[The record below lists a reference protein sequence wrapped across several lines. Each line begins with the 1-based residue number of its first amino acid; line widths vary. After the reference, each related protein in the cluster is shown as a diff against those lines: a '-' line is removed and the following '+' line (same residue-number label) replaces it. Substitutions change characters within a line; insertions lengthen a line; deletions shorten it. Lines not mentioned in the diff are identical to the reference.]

1 MTIRKQLTRL
11 VIASVLPTAL
21 AAVLLITYSYE
32 RHRESIAQGTLN
44 TTRALVQ
51 AVDQDLAS
59 GRSALQALATS
70 PYLVTGD
77 LAAFDRQARA
87 ALVEL
92 PGDSLVLTDGS
103 GQQLVNTLRPF
114 GTQLPRHGNL
124 AQIRRV
130 FETGRPLVSD
140 LFASAVRQQLVI
152 SIDVPVRRDGQVVY
166 DVSMGMLPVRLGEIL
181 GRQAL
186 PAGWIA
192 AIIDSRG
199 TIVARSHEA
208 NRFVGQQAAPA
219 LLQRLLRDREGQLET
234 DTLEGIPVVTV
245 FSRSS
250 VSNWSVAIGIPRTQ
264 LARQL
269 WVSIAWLIA
278 GTMSLLM
285 LGSLLAQRIGSRIS
299 HSIRSLI
306 EPAAALGRGQV
317 VEIPPL
323 QLVEAQELGRA
334 IENAA
339 RMLRE
344 REEILAIVSHDLR
357 NPLSAM
363 LLTAKTAD
371 RLAAK
376 LPGGEPVRKMLA
388 TLSDI
393 GRRMAGLV
401 DDLLAVAVS
410 ARGKASM
417 LRMTPVNAAALLERA
432 AGTVRPLFE
441 RAGIDLVVESAPS
454 LPEVRADED
463 RVLRVFINLLDNA
476 LKFTQRAGRV
486 VLTAREQPESVVFS
500 VSNTGAALPAE
511 ALVHMFEPFWQA
523 GEDRRGA
530 GLGLSIC
537 RSIVE
542 THGGRIWAEAEPG
555 MCVRMC
561 FELPRAQ
568 QRDEASP
575 AN

>member
-1 MTIRKQLTRL
+1 MTIRKQLARL

-21 AAVLLITYSYE
+21 AAVLLITYLYE

-44 TTRALVQ
+44 TARALVQ

-70 PYLVTGD
+70 PFLATGD

-92 PGDSLVLTDGS
+92 PGDSVVLTDGS

-124 AQIRRV
+124 AQVRRV
-130 FETGRPLVSD
+130 FETGRPLISD
-140 LFASAVRQQLVI
+140 LFPSAVRKQLI
-152 SIDVPVRRDGQVVY
+152 ITIDVPVRRDGQVVY
-166 DVSMGMLPVRLGEIL
+166 DVSMGILPARLAEIL

-208 NRFVGQQAAPA
+208 HRFVGQQVAPA
-219 LLQRLLRDREGQLET
+219 LMQRLGERQGQLET
-234 DTLEGIPVVTV
+234 DSLEGIPVVTV

-250 VSNWSVAIGIPRTQ
+250 VSNWSVAIGIPRAQ
-264 LARQL
+264 LDRQL

-278 GTMSLLM
+278 GTTGLLL

-299 HSIRSLI
+299 GSIRSLI
-306 EPAAALGRGQV
+306 EPAAALGRGQAV
-317 VEIPPL
+317 AIPPL
-323 QLVEAQELGRA
+323 QLVEAQELGSA

-339 RMLRE
+339 RMLQE

-363 LLTAKTAD
+363 LLAAKTAERIAA
-371 RLAAK
+371 RLE
-376 LPGGEPVRKMLA
+376 GGEPVRKLLA
-388 TLSDI
+388 SVGDT

-410 ARGKASM
+410 KRGEGSM
-417 LRMTPVNAAALLERA
+417 LQVTSVHAAALLERA
-432 AGTVRPLFE
+432 AATVRPMFE
-441 RAGIDLVVESAPS
+441 RAGIELVVDSAPT
-454 LPEVRADED
+454 LPEVQADED

-476 LKFTQRAGRV
+476 LKFTQPAGRV
-486 VLTAREQPESVVFS
+486 VLSAREQPGAVQFC
-500 VSNTGAALPAE
+500 VSNSGPALSAE

-561 FELPRAQ
+561 FEIPRG
-568 QRDEASP
+568 RGRNEVSP
-575 AN
+575 AS